1 MNHVPFSLRLLRR
14 FDVWL
19 FGCRV
24 QWLRR
29 QLGACGA
36 GVSFQWPLIIN
47 SPERVRLG
55 DRVSINAFVHIW
67 GSGGVTIGDDSLIAS
82 HVAITSLTHDPKA
95 AAFAQTLVTK
105 PVSIGRNVWIGSHAV
120 ILPGVTIGDNAV
132 VGAGAVVTRDVPAGS
147 IVTGVP
153 ARPRT

>member
-1 MNHVPFSLRLLRR
+1 MNRAPLSLRVLRR
-14 FDVWL
+14 FDAWL
-19 FGCRV
+19 SDRRTEL
-24 QWLRR
+24 LRR
-29 QLGACGA
+29 QLGACGT
-36 GVSFQWPLIIN
+36 GVSLQWPVVIN
-47 SPERVRLG
+47 SADRVRVG

-82 HVAITSLTHDPKA
+82 HVAITSLTHDAKA
-95 AAFAQTLVTK
+95 AAFSQTLVTR

-147 IVTGVP
+147 VVTGVP